1 MEPVLSF
8 HLHTGSHPEALE
20 TVAPAREAE
29 GGASVAFFLGVK
41 GVYGAP
47 YPGKETAG
55 AQEVDEDENTCT
67 EEPVDQ
73 RAAET
78 VEEALSAHQP
88 GPDAAAPTSA
98 QAPPS

>member
-1 MEPVLSF
+1 M
-8 HLHTGSHPEALE
+8 
-20 TVAPAREAE
+20 APAREAE

-55 AQEVDEDENTCT
+55 AQEVEEDENTCT

-73 RAAET
+73 VSPSCRYQEAFIWAEIWAK
-78 VEEALSAHQP
+78 VW
-88 GPDAAAPTSA
+88 APRHIFLVSRI
-98 QAPPS
+98 